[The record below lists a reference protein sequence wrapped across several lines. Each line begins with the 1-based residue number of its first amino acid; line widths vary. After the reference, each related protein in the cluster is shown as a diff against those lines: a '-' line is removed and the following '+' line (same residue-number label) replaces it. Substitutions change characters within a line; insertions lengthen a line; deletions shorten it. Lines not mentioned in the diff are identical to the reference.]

1 MILVVVVAVVLSVP
15 CLLLLYKKIRPLFS
29 VKVTCWFCGSKTVVP
44 YGNFN
49 CWDCP
54 RCEQYNGFRE
64 DGDYNKPIPA
74 QFDESLNFVLS
85 ASHSPDQ
92 SASLVQMERENGLCS
107 TCNYHQLIKV
117 RLLSN
122 FVPTDEA
129 HFDSESELYRRR
141 LEETYSLCHTCQERL
156 HQKLTL
162 QDRLLRPQLAEW
174 MSTRVPN
181 NWRCTAGLRG
191 HFVYSLLVVTSL
203 LCLLDSLCL
212 LMCLLDSWVLP
223 SIGPSGWD
231 LSSIGHR
238 RPSPVLLRLAG
249 MLLAAGSV
257 LFAGIQR
264 FGRLEMVL
272 CWFWLLVVITGTPWM
287 TLAMDNQQLHW
298 LQVAL
303 TSVTAILCAARTVA
317 IVMERRAPRFAF
329 RKLGRKSEEGTVISS
344 SDASLGSLASS
355 LSKPDWETGSSAS
368 QPASSVP
375 CSAPSL
381 APEQPLE
388 DRIGSVHISTKG
400 ELSWSTGWVSA
411 PSCKSPIGAG
421 PPSISSRSTSLV
433 WPPRFRPFA
442 GEVPCASGGAWDVGD
457 RSFFP
462 KASGSIMTRNKS
474 KQPFGVLT
482 LTPPPSRA
490 GSTANGSTVS
500 GSVGKQ
506 TNRSAVGEGHF
517 HNSPKS
523 YSFIGATTTQHV
535 PAPPSQFGDG
545 RSFVGKMPDVPSLR
559 RRTCGR
565 HDDTAKRSLAGSS
578 VSEGFS
584 EPGTPTS
591 VGSRIHKRQAYSPYS
606 CAILVL
612 SFGLNLALLAYFVVL
627 PASNTVTR

>member
-1 MILVVVVAVVLSVP
+1 MLFVVIFGKYGKQANKLSP
-15 CLLLLYKKIRPLFS
+15 PL
-29 VKVTCWFCGSKTVVP
+29 GSPFGAT
-44 YGNFN
+44 
-49 CWDCP
+49 
-54 RCEQYNGFRE
+54 
-64 DGDYNKPIPA
+64 
-74 QFDESLNFVLS
+74 
-85 ASHSPDQ
+85 ASNSFQ
-92 SASLVQMERENGLCS
+92 
-107 TCNYHQLIKV
+107 
-117 RLLSN
+117 
-122 FVPTDEA
+122 
-129 HFDSESELYRRR
+129 
-141 LEETYSLCHTCQERL
+141 
-156 HQKLTL
+156 
-162 QDRLLRPQLAEW
+162 
-174 MSTRVPN
+174 
-181 NWRCTAGLRG
+181 GLRG

-400 ELSWSTGWVSA
+400 ELSWSTGELESLIA
-411 PSCKSPIGAG
+411 REFCSC
-421 PPSISSRSTSLV
+421 T
-433 WPPRFRPFA
+433 
-442 GEVPCASGGAWDVGD
+442 D
-457 RSFFP
+457 
-462 KASGSIMTRNKS
+462 
-474 KQPFGVLT
+474 
-482 LTPPPSRA
+482 
-490 GSTANGSTVS
+490 
-500 GSVGKQ
+500 
-506 TNRSAVGEGHF
+506 
-517 HNSPKS
+517 
-523 YSFIGATTTQHV
+523 
-535 PAPPSQFGDG
+535 
-545 RSFVGKMPDVPSLR
+545 
-559 RRTCGR
+559 
-565 HDDTAKRSLAGSS
+565 
-578 VSEGFS
+578 
-584 EPGTPTS
+584 
-591 VGSRIHKRQAYSPYS
+591 S
-606 CAILVL
+606 CALIEPIML
-612 SFGLNLALLAYFVVL
+612 SCL
-627 PASNTVTR
+627 SNFFS